1 VSYLNRRRLLALGA
15 ASSLAACNDH
25 KLITPSQARP
35 MDVQRLTRDFPAL
48 AERARPGAFS
58 LGVMSLANTQTWY
71 WDTDHAFPLAGAVAA
86 PIAAAALA
94 LADEGKLV
102 LSSRVAFNSLD
113 LSPPASLIDQR
124 FPDPPEGRDATIL
137 LSGLATLALRQGD
150 NTAMDILMKQ
160 AGGPG
165 GVGAFLEQKGVTGLR
180 VDRYIREIDAD
191 LLAMP
196 TFRAAWKDPPAFEEA
211 LEATPAVQ
219 RQAAMD
225 AFIVDPRD
233 TSTVPAALGFLA
245 LLADGKLVSP
255 AATSQLLAWMDGP
268 PGHRFRRGFADNV
281 RLAQAAGATPTD
293 LGFTAAT
300 AELAIATYPSGLQY
314 AVAAFL
320 TGSTATE
327 DARDALFAD
336 AARMLAAA
344 IG

>member
-15 ASSLAACNDH
+15 AASLAACDDH
-25 KLITPSQARP
+25 KLIAPTKAKPI
-35 MDVQRLTRDFPAL
+35 DVQRLAHAFPAL
-48 AERARPGAFS
+48 AERAKPGIFS

-71 WDTDHAFPLAGAVAA
+71 WDTERAFPLAGAVAA
-86 PIAAAALA
+86 PIAVAALA
-94 LADEGKLV
+94 QVDDGKLV
-102 LSSRVAFNSLD
+102 LTNRVAFNDLD
-113 LSPPASLIDQR
+113 LSPPNSLIDQR
-124 FPDPPEGRDATIL
+124 FTDPPDGRSATIL

-165 GVGAFLEQKGVTGLR
+165 AVAAFLEQKGVTGLR
-180 VDRYIREIDAD
+180 VDRYLRQIDAD

-196 TFRAAWKDPPAFEEA
+196 TFRAAWKDPPAFEA
-211 LEATPAVQ
+211 AVEATPAAQ

-245 LLADGKLVSP
+245 LLADGELISP
-255 AATSQLLAWMDGP
+255 RSTAQLLTWMDGP
-268 PGHRFRRGFADNV
+268 PGRFRPGFAADV
-281 RLAQAAGATPTD
+281 RMAHAGGATPTD

-300 AELAIATYPSGLQY
+300 TELAIATYPNGLQY

-320 TGSTATE
+320 TGSTAT
-327 DARDALFAD
+327 DAARRGLFAD
-336 AARMLAAA
+336 AARLVAGA